1 MICKTIPL
9 NETAHFDTYF
19 LNNSNE
25 YNVGKKRPFVL
36 VLPGGA
42 YAFTSDRLVIGV
54 GGGRDVNRTAYVLDD
69 ASGC

>member
-1 MICKTIPL
+1 MICRTIPL
-9 NETAHFDTYF
+9 NETAHLDTYI

-42 YAFTSDRLVIGV
+42 YAFTSDRAALQFDRLPCRRALVY
-54 GGGRDVNRTAYVLDD
+54 DP
-69 ASGC
+69 